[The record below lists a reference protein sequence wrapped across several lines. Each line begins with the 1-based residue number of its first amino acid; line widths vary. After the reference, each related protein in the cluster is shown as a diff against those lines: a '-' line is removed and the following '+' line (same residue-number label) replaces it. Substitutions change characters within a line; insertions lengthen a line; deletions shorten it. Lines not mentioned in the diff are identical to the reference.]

1 MTETTS
7 LEGLANV
14 AVCDIKIF
22 RLGIRMI
29 DLKWAPLNH
38 HSGLVMGMA
47 T

>member
-7 LEGLANV
+7 LKGLVNV
-14 AVCDIKIF
+14 AVRNIKNF

-29 DLKWAPLNH
+29 DLKWAPLNQ